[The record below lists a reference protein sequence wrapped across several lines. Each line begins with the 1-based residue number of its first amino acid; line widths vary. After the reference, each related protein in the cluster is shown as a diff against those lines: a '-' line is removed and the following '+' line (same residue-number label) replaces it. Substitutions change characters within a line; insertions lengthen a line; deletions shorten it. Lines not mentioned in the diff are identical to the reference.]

1 MSWLGN
7 TAGMDYVQ
15 RHSWQSAALGALF
28 MLYPLSF
35 AKQVVAVVGGGSI
48 VDKLGMWS

>member
-7 TAGMDYVQ
+7 AAGMDYVQ
-15 RHSWQSAALGALF
+15 RHSWRSAASDALF
-28 MLYPLSF
+28 MLYPLSS
-35 AKQVVAVVGGGSI
+35 AKQVVAVVGGGFI